1 MQLETAAHTVHMGM
15 RRRAR
20 SDVMDAD
27 LVAEEDP
34 LADLGATVVIHEI
47 TDEGAV
53 KLSYE
58 RSSVPPTPRPP
69 QVLPP
74 SR

>member
-1 MQLETAAHTVHMGM
+1 MRLGM
-15 RRRAR
+15 WRRAR
-20 SDVMDAD
+20 ADVMDAD
-27 LVAEEDP
+27 LAAEEDP

-58 RSSVPPTPRPP
+58 RSSAPPTPSPP
-69 QVLPP
+69 QVPP
-74 SR
+74 PAW